1 MPRNEYPSLRNGLVF
16 SWLGDRVTGLTLV
29 DGSGRGGRG
38 SWAGASPQFTDG
50 GVTFNG
56 LANKFDVVERTGLT
70 GNVPTTLSAWF
81 RTNGVAGTIVNFG
94 NAFGT
99 GLIARVGTNNMTY
112 SGGPQIMITASN
124 TITSRR
130 WTHAAFAYPGTVVG
144 DTACFINGIA
154 TALTGSGNVAQT
166 YLATSSPTVG
176 SVLAAQYFNGQLAD
190 IRIYNRALTRAEI
203 LLLASRR
210 GIGLSPLPDRAA
222 GLPRRWSV
230 NVGGTWRPADS
241 YVNVGGVWRLGQP
254 SVNVGGVWK

>member
-1 MPRNEYPSLRNGLVF
+1 MHRTEYSSLRQGLVF
-16 SWLGDRVTGLTLV
+16 SWLGNQVTGLTLV

-38 SWAGASPQFTDG
+38 SWAGASPQFVDG

-56 LANKFDVVERTGLT
+56 TANKFDVVERTGLT

-94 NAFGT
+94 NVSGT
-99 GLIARVGTNNMTY
+99 GLIARVGTNNMSY
-112 SGGPQIMITASN
+112 SGGPQIMITAAN

-144 DTACFINGIA
+144 ETACFINGVQ
-154 TALTGSGNVAQT
+154 TALTGSGNVAQS
-166 YLATSSPTVG
+166 YVATSSPTVG
-176 SVLAAQYFNGQLAD
+176 SVVAAQYFNGQLAD

-210 GIGLSPLPDRAA
+210 GIGLTPLPDRAA
-222 GLPRRWSV
+222 ALPRRFSV
-230 NVGGTWRPADS
+230 NVGGDWRSADS
-241 YVNVGGVWRLGQP
+241 YVNVGGVWRLSQP